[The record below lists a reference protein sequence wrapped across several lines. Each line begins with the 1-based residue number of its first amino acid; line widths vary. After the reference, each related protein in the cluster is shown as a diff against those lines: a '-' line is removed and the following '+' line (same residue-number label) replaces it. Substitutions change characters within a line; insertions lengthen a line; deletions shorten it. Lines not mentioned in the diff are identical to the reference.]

1 MQYMDY
7 QTYYLINYG
16 LIFLGVIITLV
27 AQTFINISYSKYK
40 KINNKNMITGS
51 DMARYILDKNGLT
64 NISVVRV
71 AGELTDH
78 YDPTSKVVRL
88 SDSIYN
94 GTSIASVAVAAHEC
108 GHAIQD
114 KVGYIFMRIRASLVP
129 IVNFSSF
136 AGYIAILI
144 GLIFGSSNLIWIG
157 IYFELAILLFQIV
170 TLPVE
175 IDASKRGLKELTGSG
190 KISSTEVS
198 GSRTMLIAAASTY
211 LASVATTLVEILR
224 LVLLVGNRNRD

>member
-94 GTSIASVAVAAHEC
+94 GRSEEHTS
-108 GHAIQD
+108 
-114 KVGYIFMRIRASLVP
+114 
-129 IVNFSSF
+129 
-136 AGYIAILI
+136 
-144 GLIFGSSNLIWIG
+144 
-157 IYFELAILLFQIV
+157 ELQS
-170 TLPVE
+170 P
-175 IDASKRGLKELTGSG
+175 
-190 KISSTEVS
+190 
-198 GSRTMLIAAASTY
+198 
-211 LASVATTLVEILR
+211 
-224 LVLLVGNRNRD
+224 